1 MKNKFAGF
9 LLTTLMAFV
18 VTGCGNNGSSIY
30 SEVKSASDEINK
42 RCPMAID
49 QHTRLDNT
57 KATDNPVGLVYNYT
71 IVSAEKKEIEGQIDT
86 IKQSVK
92 EQTQKNIDNTTDL
105 KLYSDNHIPLTY
117 SYRDKKG
124 VFLFDFTIIPNKPTK
139 E

>member
-1 MKNKFAGF
+1 MKNKFTGF
-9 LLTTLMAFV
+9 LLTTLVAFV
-18 VTGCGNNGSSIY
+18 VVGCANNNSSIY

-49 QHTRLDNT
+49 EHTRLDNT
-57 KATDNPVGLVYNYT
+57 KAKDNPVELVYNYT
-71 IVSAEKKEIEGQIDT
+71 IVSAQKKEIEGQLAD

-105 KLYSDNHIPLTY
+105 KLYADNHIPLRY
-117 SYRDKKG
+117 SYSDKNG

-139 E
+139 K